1 MTPIQY
7 KAARRILRENGR
19 CALRWM
25 TEPVRHGME
34 KVLDMQARQ
43 DDLKERADI
52 VQWCNQQG
60 ITCTPVQTGSLERLQ
75 RWQQRS
81 KA

>member
-1 MTPIQY
+1 MTRTQY

-19 CALRWM
+19 NALRWL
-25 TEPVRHGME
+25 TEPVRQSME
-34 KVLDMQARQ
+34 RVLDMQLRQ
-43 DDLKERADI
+43 DDLKQRAEI
-52 VQWCNQQG
+52 VRWCNQQG

>member
-1 MTPIQY
+1 MTRTQY

-19 CALRWM
+19 NALRLL
-25 TEPVRHGME
+25 TEPVRQAME
-34 KVLDMQARQ
+34 HVLDMQLRQ
-43 DDLKERADI
+43 DDLKERAEI
-52 VQWCNQQG
+52 VRWCNQEG

>member
-7 KAARRILRENGR
+7 KAARRLLRENGR

-25 TEPVRHGME
+25 TEPVRQGME
-34 KVLDMQARQ
+34 KVLDMQDRQ
-43 DDLKERADI
+43 DDLKERAHI